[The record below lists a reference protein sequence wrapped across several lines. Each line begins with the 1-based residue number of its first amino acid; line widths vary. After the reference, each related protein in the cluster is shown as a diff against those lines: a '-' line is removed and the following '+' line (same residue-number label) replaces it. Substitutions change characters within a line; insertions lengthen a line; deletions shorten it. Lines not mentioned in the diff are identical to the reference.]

1 MYLYTMI
8 QNKEQ
13 ILNLIRINQ
22 DTIRNY
28 GISKIGLFGS
38 YVRGDQE
45 KNSDIDLIVY
55 FKEGEKS
62 YNKFFK
68 LSEYLESL
76 FDNKVDLLTDLG
88 ISPLIKEKIE
98 KEIIYVS
105 FRP

>member
-1 MYLYTMI
+1 MI
-8 QNKEQ
+8 KDKEQ
-13 ILNLIRINQ
+13 IINLIRNNQ

-28 GISKIGLFGS
+28 GVSRIGLFGS

-45 KNSDIDLIVY
+45 ENSDIDLIVQ
-55 FKEGEKS
+55 FKKGEKS
-62 YNKFFK
+62 YMKFFK

-76 FDNKVDLLTDLG
+76 FDKKVDLLTDVG
-88 ISPLIKEKIE
+88 ISTLIKPKIE